1 MPVVL
6 ALPYIGLFSIF
17 RIKGAFTEA
26 HGAMVMSSKCRMHI
40 WQMNVILSF
49 NAFSIYLSI
58 HQIYRHQHWQHWP
71 DRSGHGFLRRIQFH
85 DTAVRVQKETQDTKK
100 AAWTTNN
107 KGNSAK
113 VINGVGNACDLD
125 SILCCSNHPIRLCSI

>member
-6 ALPYIGLFSIF
+6 ALPYIGLFGIF

-49 NAFSIYLSI
+49 NAFSIYLFTRFI
-58 HQIYRHQHWQHWP
+58 GINIGNTGQI
-71 DRSGHGFLRRIQFH
+71 DRDMDF
-85 DTAVRVQKETQDTKK
+85 
-100 AAWTTNN
+100 
-107 KGNSAK
+107 
-113 VINGVGNACDLD
+113 
-125 SILCCSNHPIRLCSI
+125 